1 MLFIA
6 AAVGIAGSFVFG
18 LLGLVA
24 GPAGQ
29 LERILAVICLA
40 MTAAAVLGVVLDDG
54 TREPSHAVMTREE
67 KAELFIALPIA
78 LLMVG
83 VLLATLVPAIY
94 VMLPVFAARSAFLGG
109 RTGPREVPP
118 GRAHPTLSYA

>member
-29 LERILAVICLA
+29 LERILAVICFA
-40 MTAAAVLGVVLDDG
+40 MTAAAVLGWC
-54 TREPSHAVMTREE
+54 SMTGSVN
-67 KAELFIALPIA
+67 
-78 LLMVG
+78 LL
-83 VLLATLVPAIY
+83 TP
-94 VMLPVFAARSAFLGG
+94 
-109 RTGPREVPP
+109 
-118 GRAHPTLSYA
+118 